1 MQPRD
6 LLPALSAELL
16 EGAAYGA
23 HEFAHA
29 CGVSPDWVLARVEA
43 GVLQVDSASGTWRF
57 DSFTVVRARRIAQ
70 LEATYGAD
78 PQLAALTTDL
88 IEEVTHL
95 RRQLEAFA
103 SAHAEIVCVSPEE
116 RT

>member
-1 MQPRD
+1 MQSRD
-6 LLPALSAELL
+6 LLAAVSAELL

-23 HEFAHA
+23 HEFALA
-29 CGVSPDWVLARVEA
+29 CGVSSDWVIARVEA

-88 IEEVTHL
+88 IEEVTRL

-103 SAHAEIVCVSPEE
+103 SVHSEIVCVAPEG
-116 RT
+116 RA

>member
-6 LLPALSAELL
+6 VLPAVAAELL

-23 HEFAHA
+23 HEFALA

-43 GVLQVDSASGTWRF
+43 GVLQVDTASGTWRF
-57 DSFTVVRARRIAQ
+57 DSITVVRARRIAQ

-88 IEEVTHL
+88 IEEVTRL
-95 RRQLEAFA
+95 RRQLEAFV
-103 SAHAEIVCVSPEE
+103 SVHGEIVCVTPEG
-116 RT
+116 RA

>member
-6 LLPALSAELL
+6 LLAAVSAELL

-23 HEFAHA
+23 HEFALA
-29 CGVSPDWVLARVEA
+29 CGVSSDWVIARVEA
-43 GVLQVDSASGTWRF
+43 GVLQVDNASGTWRF
-57 DSFTVVRARRIAQ
+57 DSFTVVRARRLVQ
-70 LEATYGAD
+70 LETTYDAD

-88 IEEVTHL
+88 IEEVTRL

-103 SAHAEIVCVSPEE
+103 GVHAEIVCVSPEE